1 FRAGPMKKRK
11 FQKTPEQYGPIKAAY
26 FSPFVFVYGT
36 AGDAEQNA
44 LNLHLARIKAQLW
57 WWRANGHVHVVADEA
72 VDARMIEEYNLI
84 LFGGPESNTVMARI
98 AGELPISV
106 QPGEITVGDRKIE
119 GAGWAVR
126 MIYPNPLNRKRLV
139 LVNAGTDVE
148 GMRLTEVLGTMHSA
162 AGLPDYIIYNR
173 EVKTKG
179 WGGVTAAGFFDQ
191 TWRLDRSLGEW

>member
-1 FRAGPMKKRK
+1 
-11 FQKTPEQYGPIKAAY
+11 
-26 FSPFVFVYGT
+26 
-36 AGDAEQNA
+36 
-44 LNLHLARIKAQLW
+44 
-57 WWRANGHVHVVADEA
+57 
-72 VDARMIEEYNLI
+72 
-84 LFGGPESNTVMARI
+84 FGGAESNTVMAKI
-98 AGELPISV
+98 AGKLPISV

-126 MIYPNPLNRKRLV
+126 MIYPNPLNRKRFV

-191 TWRLDRSLGEW
+191 TWRLDRRLGAW